1 MKPSLVF
8 RIALAPLLFSA
19 CVVSGQSYAQKTYRC
34 GNTYQ
39 SVPCTGAEGKSGAVK
54 TTDSGASQ
62 KPLAAADAK
71 GKPGLA
77 VPAVSCLPLQAVP
90 AAAAVSAQPAAEDK
104 KLAAAKQAEAE
115 ADNKKA
121 AAAAEKKSKCEKI
134 RNDLNYN
141 TAQLRA
147 GGSNVT
153 QDRLNGE
160 RRQLN
165 DLFTK
170 ESCQS

>member
-71 GKPGLA
+71 GKPGL
-77 VPAVSCLPLQAVP
+77 AVP

>member
-1 MKPSLVF
+1 MKPSLAV
-8 RIALAPLLFSA
+8 RVALATLPLSMYF
-19 CVVSGQSYAQKTYRC
+19 VSGQSYAQKTYRC

-39 SVPCTGAEGKSGAVK
+39 SVPCSGADSKSGAVK
-54 TTDSGASQ
+54 TTDSGTSQ
-62 KPLAAADAK
+62 KPLTAADVK
-71 GKPGLA
+71 GKPA
-77 VPAVSCLPLQAVP
+77 TAVP
-90 AAAAVSAQPAAEDK
+90 AAAAASAQPSAEDQ
-104 KLAAAKQAEAE
+104 KLAAAKRAEAE
-115 ADNKKA
+115 VDSKKA

-165 DLFTK
+165 DQFTK